1 MDKFS
6 VTRPFSVP
14 LSLRL
19 SGSALKIIALLSM
32 VTDHCAYYLLEHG
45 TPLYELMRC
54 VGRIAFPV
62 FAFLIAEGFAHTN
75 NRTRYFLTLL
85 SFAIISEVPW
95 YLLNGNDG
103 THNVMFTLA
112 IGVVAIAAFDRLR
125 EHQILSI
132 GGVMVFSFLAWKFG
146 SDYDWRGVL
155 MIVIFYM
162 LQRRTIEPWIEH
174 NQINLPCQTLLQIAF
189 TLPLMIH
196 YGIVGTIMASCA
208 IFLYDGTRGFISG
221 KVAKYSFYAI
231 YPAHLLLIAGLIMI
245 MN

>member
-1 MDKFS
+1 MGNMLTTKS
-6 VTRPFSVP
+6 FSVP
-14 LSLRL
+14 LPFRM
-19 SGSALKIIALLSM
+19 SGSALKIIAVLSM
-32 VTDHCAYYLLEHG
+32 VTDHCAYYLLEQG

-62 FAFLIAEGFAHTN
+62 FAFLISEGFAHTHS
-75 NRTRYFLTLL
+75 RSRYFLTLL
-85 SFAIISEVPW
+85 AFAIISEVPW

-132 GGVMVFSFLAWKFG
+132 GGVMLFSFLAWKFG

-162 LQRRTIEPWIEH
+162 LQRRTIEPWIER
-174 NQINLPCQTLLQIAF
+174 NQINFPCQAILQIAF
-189 TLPLMIH
+189 TLPFMMH
-196 YGIVGTIMASCA
+196 YGTPGAIMVSCA

-221 KVAKYSFYAI
+221 KVAKYAFYVI
-231 YPAHLLLIAGLIMI
+231 YPIHLLLIAGLIMI
-245 MN
+245 MD